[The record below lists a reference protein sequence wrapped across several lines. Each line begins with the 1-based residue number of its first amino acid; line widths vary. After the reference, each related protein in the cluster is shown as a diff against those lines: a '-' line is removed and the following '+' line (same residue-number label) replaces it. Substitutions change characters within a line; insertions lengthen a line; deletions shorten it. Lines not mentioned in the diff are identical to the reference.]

1 MNDTAHK
8 ENTTLAHYKA
18 TANAFWQGTKE
29 HDVSQNID
37 AFLNALPKNQSL
49 DILDLGCGP
58 GRDLKHFKSLG
69 HRPVGFDGCETFCQ
83 MAEQHSACPTIN
95 QTFSNMALEP
105 DRFDGVFANASLFH
119 VPSEEL
125 LSVLKKLRTCLREGG
140 ILFSSNPRGNSEGW
154 QGERYGNYMQ
164 FDTSRALLQ
173 QAGFK
178 VLDHY
183 YRPAG
188 QPIEL
193 QPWLA
198 IVSQRC

>member
-1 MNDTAHK
+1 MNNTAHK
-8 ENTTLAHYKA
+8 ENTTIAHYEA
-18 TANAFWQGTKE
+18 TADAFWDGTKE

-37 AFLNALPKNQSL
+37 AFLNALPKKQSL

-58 GRDLKHFKSLG
+58 GRDLKYFKSLG
-69 HRPVGFDGCETFCQ
+69 HRPVGFDGCESFCR

-95 QTFSNMALEP
+95 QSFSNMTLDVAS
-105 DRFDGVFANASLFH
+105 FDGVFANASLFH

-125 LSVLKKLRTCLREGG
+125 LIVLKKLHACLREDG
-140 ILFSSNPRGNSEGW
+140 ILFSSNPRGNGEGF
-154 QGERYGNYMQ
+154 QGQRYGNYIQ
-164 FDTSRALLQ
+164 FDTSSELLQ

-178 VLDHY
+178 VLHHY